1 MFPQNKVRLLLAAP
15 ASIMGSSLRT
25 FLGTINEVEM
35 TGYVNKPDDIQP
47 ALINQHPAILL
58 VDADLVDQFAIP
70 NFETIL
76 TEIHK
81 NYTSIRTI
89 VLVNSF
95 SQKSAALKAKCELI
109 LIKGE
114 LGDQLR
120 KAILE
125 Y

>member
-35 TGYVNKPDDIQP
+35 TGYVNKPDDIQT

-81 NYTSIRTI
+81 NCTSIRTI